1 MRKLFAATAALLLT
15 AAPAL
20 AAPAKT
26 TPAKP
31 TQVTESVQLSV
42 PVDQVWPSIGP
53 FCGLSDWHPAV
64 EKCELR
70 QDAKGQ
76 LRLITVK
83 GGGVIEERLLSASD
97 TQHRIAYS
105 ILSSPL
111 PVKNYTASLSATPSG
126 KGTKLVWKAKF
137 MPNGASEAEAKK
149 VISGIFTSGF
159 DGLKQR
165 LGSQ

>member
-20 AAPAKT
+20 AAPAKAT
-26 TPAKP
+26 KS
-31 TQVTESVQLSV
+31 TQVTESVRLSV
-42 PVDQVWPSIGP
+42 PVDQVWPSVGP

-97 TQHRIAYS
+97 TQHRITYS
-105 ILSSPL
+105 ILSSLL
-111 PVKNYTASLSATPSG
+111 PVKDYTATLSATPSG
-126 KGTKLVWKAKF
+126 KGTKLVWTARF
-137 MPNGASEAEAKK
+137 TPNGASEAEAKK

-165 LGSQ
+165 LGAQ